1 MTATTLE
8 INSTEDTVNAKIKQQ
23 HNSILMQ
30 IIFGYISVSH
40 GNVMKMQ
47 TCTQVSTHLYQCLTG
62 LLDRLVKALLSFSE
76 M

>member
-8 INSTEDTVNAKIKQQ
+8 INSTEETVNTKIKQQ

-40 GNVMKMQ
+40 GNVMKM
-47 TCTQVSTHLYQCLTG
+47 
-62 LLDRLVKALLSFSE
+62 
-76 M
+76 